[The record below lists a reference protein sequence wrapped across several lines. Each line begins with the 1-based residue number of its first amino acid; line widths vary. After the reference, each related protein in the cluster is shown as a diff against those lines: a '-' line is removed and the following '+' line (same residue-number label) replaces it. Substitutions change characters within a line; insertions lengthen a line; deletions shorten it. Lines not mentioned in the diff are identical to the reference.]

1 MAIEYNFTLDM
12 DRSKRDNNIA
22 YARTGDV
29 DSVVIN
35 ASLVSNGSPYTPIE
49 QMRSSSAS
57 RQMVI
62 VSELLLLSLAQ
73 RCLLRSRLLRSRL
86 PA

>member
-29 DSVVIN
+29 DSITIN
-35 ASLVSNGSPYTPIE
+35 ADLVLNGAAYTPTGTNAFFECITPIGHSL
-49 QMRSSSAS
+49 RVAADHSAS
-57 RQMVI
+57 PINV
-62 VSELLLLSLAQ
+62 
-73 RCLLRSRLLRSRL
+73 
-86 PA
+86 